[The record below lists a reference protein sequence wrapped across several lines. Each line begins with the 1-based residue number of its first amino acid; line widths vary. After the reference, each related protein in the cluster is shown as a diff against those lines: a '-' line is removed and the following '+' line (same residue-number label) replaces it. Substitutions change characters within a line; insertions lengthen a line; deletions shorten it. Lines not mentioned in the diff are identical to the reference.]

1 MKKRL
6 LTVAGATVLALS
18 MSVSAF
24 AADVVT
30 EDKDYGTAGN
40 AVENKT
46 GWGSNLNGQFAIE
59 DNQMQYL
66 DGLQKSQI
74 MQATLQL
81 HRELPAG
88 LHRTV
93 HLGRQDMMQVI
104 MAGIFRRAGLMMKQ
118 MHMQKLWQMQK

>member
-59 DNQMQYL
+59 DNQKITFTFDSQSADTSNAVFGWVAEITDNASYFTML
-66 DGLQKSQI
+66 VCTGRFTLEDGI
-74 MQATLQL
+74 
-81 HRELPAG
+81 
-88 LHRTV
+88 
-93 HLGRQDMMQVI
+93 
-104 MAGIFRRAGLMMKQ
+104 
-118 MHMQKLWQMQK
+118 